1 MFVIDHTYLI
11 EHFFGK
17 KIWTEKM
24 SFSLCLLLLLGALV
38 AVGQGNGCTTKIAVA
53 IDVSASMSLD
63 GAFSESQFKDVLK
76 IAMRLYLFKD
86 HGACVSVYAYATTW
100 RMILGYTAV
109 NSATSRATLLRA
121 VDELQFET
129 AYPAYYTN
137 WEAGLRAPV
146 LSSQQNQVPGL
157 PNMLF
162 FITNGSPTTRT
173 TACTGPQPCDDL
185 SQNMINAQ
193 YASQLVQSFNIK
205 VVPMGLGTNVTDE
218 LLAKVA
224 GRCDVIKG
232 CVKNHDYYHVE
243 NLRRDFADAVAKSL
257 KMDVASKKEQE
268 EATNEVTSSQQP
280 EEQTVSTSQSSS
292 SSSSAAAITEPE
304 TTTTTSS
311 SASTTTSTTTKEPET
326 TTTTKEPETTTTTKE
341 PETTTTTTSTS
352 TSTTTSTQHPT
363 TTTTTRVHTTTSEPP
378 PPPHTTKHRLTHQ
391 NRPPVNTIHRPDA
404 TATPYPQ
411 TDQQRTSFKH
421 KQPVP
426 PPPPTPVMKA
436 IRHEHLFTHN
446 ATIIFIILVS
456 SVAFLIVVALL
467 CLWCCM
473 GERGCCGRKYVE
485 AKERPIQFV
494 DVRVEAG
501 LPATPEHAMR
511 HSKEHRSSKFSL
523 DGPNYNKMH

>member
-1 MFVIDHTYLI
+1 
-11 EHFFGK
+11 
-17 KIWTEKM
+17 M
-24 SFSLCLLLLLGALV
+24 SILFLFALLALV
-38 AVGQGNGCTTKIAVA
+38 AAGETEVALKNSCTTKIAVA

-121 VDELQFET
+121 VDTLQFET
-129 AYPAYYTN
+129 AYPSYYTN

-146 LSSQQNQVPGL
+146 FSSQQNQVPGL

-162 FITNGSPTTRT
+162 FITNGPPTTRT

-224 GRCDVIKG
+224 GRCDVIQG
-232 CVKNHDYYHVE
+232 CIKNKDYYHVE

-268 EATNEVTSSQQP
+268 EATNEVTSSSQ
-280 EEQTVSTSQSSS
+280 EQTVMEVGTSELSSS
-292 SSSSAAAITEPE
+292 SSSSFAVVTETE
-304 TTTTTSS
+304 TRTTTSS
-311 SASTTTSTTTKEPET
+311 SVSTTASAT
-326 TTTTKEPETTTTTKE
+326 
-341 PETTTTTTSTS
+341 
-352 TSTTTSTQHPT
+352 
-363 TTTTTRVHTTTSEPP
+363 TTTSEPP
-378 PPPHTTKHRLTHQ
+378 PQVTKHRLTHQ
-391 NRPPVNTIHRPDA
+391 NRPPVNTMHRPAGA

-421 KQPVP
+421 KQPPPLP
-426 PPPPTPVMKA
+426 PPPPTPVTMKA
-436 IRHEHLFTHN
+436 ARHEHLFTHN

-456 SVAFLIVVALL
+456 SVAFLVVVALL

-473 GERGCCGRKYVE
+473 GERGCCGQKYVE
-485 AKERPIQFV
+485 AKARPIQFV

-501 LPATPEHAMR
+501 LPAIPEHAMR
-511 HSKEHRSSKFSL
+511 HSKEQQQQRAKFSQ
-523 DGPNYNKMH
+523 DGPNFNKTH

>member
-1 MFVIDHTYLI
+1 
-11 EHFFGK
+11 
-17 KIWTEKM
+17 M
-24 SFSLCLLLLLGALV
+24 SFSFLLALLLTLLAI
-38 AVGQGNGCTTKIAVA
+38 GQGGNNIVEKDGCTSKIAVS

-109 NSATSRATLLRA
+109 NSPSLRAALLRA
-121 VDELQFET
+121 VDDLHFET

-157 PNMLF
+157 PNMVF
-162 FITNGSPTTRT
+162 FITNGPPTTRT

-185 SQNMINAQ
+185 SQNLINAQ
-193 YASQLVQSFNIK
+193 YASQLVQSFGIK
-205 VVPMGLGTNVTDE
+205 VIPMGLGTNVTDE

-224 GRCDVIKG
+224 GRCDIVQG
-232 CVKNHDYYHVE
+232 CVKNKDYYHIE

-257 KMDVASKKEQE
+257 KMEVASKKDE
-268 EATNEVTSSQQP
+268 EEGTINI
-280 EEQTVSTSQSSS
+280 SSS
-292 SSSSAAAITEPE
+292 EYSPTTTEHVETTTTTTTEPE

-311 SASTTTSTTTKEPET
+311 TTTTSTT
-326 TTTTKEPETTTTTKE
+326 
-341 PETTTTTTSTS
+341 STS
-352 TSTTTSTQHPT
+352 TATASTEHS
-363 TTTTTRVHTTTSEPP
+363 TSEIPVSSASHSESHPP
-378 PPPHTTKHRLTHQ
+378 PSITNHRLTHQ
-391 NRPPVNTIHRPDA
+391 NRPPVNTMHRPAGA

-421 KQPVP
+421 KQPLPPP
-426 PPPPTPVMKA
+426 PPPPTPVKTIA
-436 IRHEHLFTHN
+436 RHEDPLFTHT

-456 SVAFLIVVALL
+456 SVAFLVVVTLL
-467 CLWCCM
+467 SLWCCM
-473 GERGCCGRKYVE
+473 GERGCCGQRHMD
-485 AKERPIQFV
+485 AKARPIEFV

-501 LPATPEHAMR
+501 LPVTSAR
-511 HSKEHRSSKFSL
+511 HSKEQRGGAATKFSL
-523 DGPNYNKMH
+523 DGPNFNKMH